1 MNLNIISGRLFG
13 WIGCFLLSAVALGQL
28 PPDLKNSDLGPDVPA
43 FRVRPG
49 YRVTRALAA
58 NYPLRDSRFI
68 EFSSDGKTLFLSER
82 RHGMILALRD
92 PDADGVYQTVTQ
104 FIKGRPLC
112 QGMTF
117 HDGWLYFGQSSD
129 GTVSR
134 ARDTKGDG
142 VADQIEYVVK
152 PGTLPHGG
160 GHPYEAVFV
169 TDKNV
174 YVTVSDA
181 SNMTDQLPSDRK
193 CIYVFNLDG
202 SNKQVFCTGVRNN
215 EKLRYRPGTTEIWG
229 FDNGTDNFGKNYGET
244 AGQDQPITDLNPPDE
259 LNLYV
264 QDGFY
269 GHPYIVGDRIPR
281 PEFANRPD
289 ILDLA
294 RKTTPP
300 DWDVHAHWAPLGFT
314 FITKDYFP
322 GSKGDIFFAAH
333 GSWNSV
339 HPVGACVQHLMFDPL
354 TGRPYGSLTIV
365 DCQGPDRRYARPV
378 DCAEAPDG
386 TVLFTSDE
394 PSGLYRI
401 SKSH

>member
-1 MNLNIISGRLFG
+1 MD
-13 WIGCFLLSAVALGQL
+13 LS
-28 PPDLKNSDLGPDVPA
+28 KSDLGPDVPA

-49 YRVTRALAA
+49 YRVTRAVPSK
-58 NYPLRDSRFI
+58 YTLRNSRFI
-68 EFSSDGKTLFLSER
+68 EFSSDGKTLFLAEPR
-82 RHGMILALRD
+82 GGTILALRD
-92 PDADGVYQTVTQ
+92 PDADGVFQTITKFVTD
-104 FIKGRPLC
+104 RRSC

-142 VADQIEYVVK
+142 VADQIEYVIK

-169 TDKNV
+169 TDKNI
-174 YVTVSDA
+174 YYSVSDPQ
-181 SNMTDQLPSDRK
+181 NMTDQLPSDRK
-193 CIYVFNLDG
+193 TIYVFNLDG
-202 SNKQVFCTGVRNN
+202 SNKQVFCTGVRND
-215 EKLRYRPGTTEIWG
+215 EKLRYRPGTEEIWG
-229 FDNGTDNFGKNYGET
+229 FDNGTDRFGHNYGET
-244 AGQDQPITDLNPPDE
+244 DGKDQPITDLNPPE
-259 LNLYV
+259 EFNLYV

-281 PEFANRPD
+281 PEFASRPD

-300 DWDVHAHWAPLGFT
+300 DWDVHAHWAVLGFT

-322 GSKGDIFFAAH
+322 NVHPGDVFFASH
-333 GSWNSV
+333 GSWDSV
-339 HPVGACVQHLMFDPL
+339 KPVGACVQHLMFDSI
-354 TGRPYGSLTIV
+354 TGLPYGSMTIV

-386 TVLFTSDE
+386 TILFASDE

-401 SKSH
+401 SKSQ